1 MTNVKDCI
9 ENSIVDD
16 TPYNVVMFND
26 DVTPFD
32 YVIAVL
38 NQIFRYSVIE
48 SVELAIHIHENGKEI
63 VATLPMQE
71 AYGKIEAVDQMNQM
85 FGFLLQTNVER
96 A

>member
-26 DVTPFD
+26 DVTPFE

-38 NQIFRYSVIE
+38 NQIFQYEVHE
-48 SVELAIHIHENGKEI
+48 ALQVAIHIHQNGKAI
-63 VATLPMQE
+63 VATMSMQA
-71 AYGKIEAVDQMNQM
+71 AYEKIEAVDRMNQM